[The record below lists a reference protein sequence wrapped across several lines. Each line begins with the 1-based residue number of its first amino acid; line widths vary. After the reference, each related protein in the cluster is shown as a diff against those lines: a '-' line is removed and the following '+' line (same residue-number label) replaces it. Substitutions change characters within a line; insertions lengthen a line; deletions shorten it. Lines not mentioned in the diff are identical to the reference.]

1 MKILTILTALIGG
14 FALFTASAS
23 AQPVGT
29 HQEIGKGF
37 SAYSTTTTNTV
48 RLDDEK
54 ALLHIHDWG
63 LFYTE
68 DPASLLNQ
76 SRYDCFGTH
85 LIDVTGESLDSR
97 GYCAGI
103 AANGDLWWN
112 RWSGTL
118 TGGDWSFTGGT
129 GLFAYISGGGEW
141 SSAAGFA
148 PAETVTVWE
157 GRWQWRE

>member
-1 MKILTILTALIGG
+1 MRFSIFIAAVLGG
-14 FALFTASAS
+14 VTFLAVSAG

-29 HQEIGKGF
+29 HQEMGKGF
-37 SAYSTTTTNTV
+37 SAYSTTKTDTV
-48 RLDDEK
+48 PLDDNR
-54 ALLHIHDWG
+54 ALLHIHNWG

-68 DPASLLNQ
+68 DPASMLNQ

-85 LIDVTGESLDSR
+85 LIDDEGVSLGGR

-103 AANGDLWWN
+103 ADNGDLWWN

-118 TGGDWSFTGGT
+118 SGGDWTFVGGT
-129 GLFAYISGGGEW
+129 GRFANISGGGVW

-148 PAETVTVWE
+148 PEETITVWE